1 MKWFY
6 GLIILSLL
14 ATTFVL
20 GRYTAPEP
28 APTEEELPTAEGPDH
43 WTCPMH
49 PEIDLPDPV
58 PCPKC
63 GMKLVKK
70 TKGDDLGPRQM
81 SMSEASRK
89 LAEIET
95 TEVTRRFLTKPV
107 RMTGKVDY
115 DETGVQT
122 IAARVPG
129 RIDRMFVDY
138 TGVSVKKGD
147 HLVSLYSPSLLTA
160 QQELLEARKRLQ
172 NTADESSKFLRE
184 SNQEAYRSAR
194 DKLLL
199 WGLSAATLDALVKRG
214 KAEDHMG
221 IDSPSAGVVIEK
233 FVDQGDY
240 VTEGSKVYRVA
251 DLSKLWVR
259 LDAYEQDLSWL
270 RFGQSVAIQTEALP
284 GEVFERWIAFI
295 APILDNKIRT
305 VKVRVNVAN
314 DAGKL
319 KPGMFVRAV
328 VRSRVADGG
337 RVLDTRLAGKWVS
350 PMHPEIIKDEPGKCD
365 VCGMALVTAEE
376 MGYVSSVEAEKPIVV
391 PTSAVLVTGT
401 RAVVY
406 VAVPNRK
413 QPTYEGRVVILGPRA
428 GDSYIIRSGLNEHER
443 VVVHGAFRIDS
454 SMQIAAKPSM
464 MSMPSES
471 SLFLG
476 ADTEVFRRSL
486 APLFDVYFAMQ
497 KRLAG
502 DDLPGAKTAATKLTT
517 ALASV
522 NAAALSHGP
531 AMTWREERRLIA
543 TAVAAMKNAEVIAA
557 LRVQFRE
564 LSRSIL
570 TLEQSFRHPTAGM
583 HYETFCPMAFG
594 NRGASWLQAE
604 KTILNPYFGKSMLY
618 CGEVRT
624 EFAGITRKGDGK

>member
-284 GEVFERWIAFI
+284 GEVFEGWIAFI

>member
-270 RFGQSVAIQTEALP
+270 RFGQSVARPYQA
-284 GEVFERWIAFI
+284 RC
-295 APILDNKIRT
+295 
-305 VKVRVNVAN
+305 
-314 DAGKL
+314 
-319 KPGMFVRAV
+319 
-328 VRSRVADGG
+328 SRVG
-337 RVLDTRLAGKWVS
+337 
-350 PMHPEIIKDEPGKCD
+350 
-365 VCGMALVTAEE
+365 
-376 MGYVSSVEAEKPIVV
+376 
-391 PTSAVLVTGT
+391 
-401 RAVVY
+401 
-406 VAVPNRK
+406 
-413 QPTYEGRVVILGPRA
+413 
-428 GDSYIIRSGLNEHER
+428 
-443 VVVHGAFRIDS
+443 
-454 SMQIAAKPSM
+454 
-464 MSMPSES
+464 
-471 SLFLG
+471 
-476 ADTEVFRRSL
+476 
-486 APLFDVYFAMQ
+486 
-497 KRLAG
+497 
-502 DDLPGAKTAATKLTT
+502 
-517 ALASV
+517 
-522 NAAALSHGP
+522 
-531 AMTWREERRLIA
+531 
-543 TAVAAMKNAEVIAA
+543 
-557 LRVQFRE
+557 
-564 LSRSIL
+564 SRSSRRFS
-570 TLEQSFRHPTAGM
+570 T
-583 HYETFCPMAFG
+583 
-594 NRGASWLQAE
+594 
-604 KTILNPYFGKSMLY
+604 
-618 CGEVRT
+618 
-624 EFAGITRKGDGK
+624 TRSER